1 MAWLEKR
8 GSRYHLNLE
17 FRGQHLSR
25 SLRTTDRKEAE
36 GCLKR
41 AEANL
46 TEVERGRLAIPP
58 GADIVVFLLSDGDAA
73 CRPAYESPTSLKE
86 LFQQYEALPDGVK
99 ERNTRDTER
108 IHLKHLLRILGGQ
121 TLIGS
126 ISAKILQCYVDT
138 RAQEDGT
145 RGNPISDA
153 TIRKEI
159 GTLSSIWNRWALP
172 RGLVQ
177 LPAPTK
183 GLIYRKAKAKP
194 PFQTWEQIER
204 QIKRGGLSLS
214 QVADLWGS
222 MFLTLAE
229 IDELLAFVRETA
241 AQQWIYPM
249 FVFASH
255 TGARRSEIMRSQID
269 DFDFATGM
277 VTLREKKKD
286 RSKEVTFRFVPI
298 SPVLRETMVTWFAKH
313 PGGYL
318 TICQEP
324 SCPLK
329 PQTAHHFLRWTLDE
343 SKWKPI
349 RGWHALRHSF
359 CSNCALKGLDQRI
372 IDSWMG
378 HQTEE
383 MRRRYRHLFPDH
395 QQQAMSLVFG
405 KTV

>member
-1 MAWLEKR
+1 MQ
-8 GSRYHLNLE
+8 G
-17 FRGQHLSR
+17 
-25 SLRTTDRKEAE
+25 
-36 GCLKR
+36 
-41 AEANL
+41 
-46 TEVERGRLAIPP
+46 
-58 GADIVVFLLSDGDAA
+58 
-73 CRPAYESPTSLKE
+73 
-86 LFQQYEALPDGVK
+86 
-99 ERNTRDTER
+99 
-108 IHLKHLLRILGGQ
+108 
-121 TLIGS
+121 
-126 ISAKILQCYVDT
+126 YVDT
-138 RAQEDGT
+138 RAQEDGW
-145 RGNPISDA
+145 RGKPISDA

-159 GTLSSIWNRWALP
+159 STLSSIWNRWALP

-183 GLIYRKAKAKP
+183 GLIYRKGKAKP

-204 QIKRGGLSLS
+204 QTKRGGLSES
-214 QVADLWGS
+214 QVTDLWGS
-222 MFLTLAE
+222 LFLTLSE
-229 IDELLAFVRETA
+229 IDELLAFARETA
-241 AQQWIYPM
+241 AQRWVYPM
-249 FVFASH
+249 FVFAAH

-286 RSKEVTFRFVPI
+286 RSKEFTFRCVPI
-298 SPVLRETMVTWFAKH
+298 SPVLRETMVTWFAQH
-313 PGGYL
+313 PGGHL

-324 SCPLK
+324 ACPLK
-329 PQTAHHFLRWTLDE
+329 PRTAHYYLRWTLDC

-395 QQQAMSLVFG
+395 QQQAMNLVFG
-405 KTV
+405 KTA